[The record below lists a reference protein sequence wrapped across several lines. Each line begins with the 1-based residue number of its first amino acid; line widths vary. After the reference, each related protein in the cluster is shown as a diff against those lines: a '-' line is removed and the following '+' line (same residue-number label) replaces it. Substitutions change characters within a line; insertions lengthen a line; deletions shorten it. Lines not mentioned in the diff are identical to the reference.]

1 MHGSVIDGSSD
12 RASCRASAV
21 APLSRAMKKI
31 LVALLV
37 VLLVLAA
44 VALERTYTFR
54 SRQPQAAP
62 VAVEPLDTAAL
73 AQRLA
78 GALRFKTISF
88 QDSSQFDAR
97 EFDGFH
103 RYLRTTF
110 PKLHAALKLEKVNGY
125 GLLYEWP
132 GSDAN
137 LPPIVLLAHKDVVPV
152 EPGTETRW
160 TEPPFEGRIAG
171 GYVWGR
177 GALDDKGSL
186 VGLCEAGEHLLGAG
200 AGAKP
205 RRTVY
210 LAFGYDEE
218 VGGRRGAARIADLLA
233 SRNVHPELV
242 LDEGGALAT
251 GLVTGISA
259 PVALVGIAEKG
270 YVTVALTAQAEG
282 GHSSM
287 PPDETAVGILAAGIL
302 RLEHD
307 QMPRAIRGP
316 TAAMF
321 DYLGPEM
328 SFGPRLVIANRWL
341 LGGLLARKFGAT
353 PQGNA
358 MLRTTTAPTV
368 LQAGVKENVLPSSAR
383 ALVNFRILPGDS
395 VEGVV
400 EHVRRAVH
408 DSRISVEPLPGQ
420 MTNASGVTSV
430 DAEPFQLL
438 ARTIRQVVPGA
449 VVTPWLVVGG
459 TDSRYYARLTP
470 NVLRFVGSAI
480 GKDDLRRVHGM
491 DERVGVQAYADA
503 IRFYLQLLRNAA
515 L

>member
-1 MHGSVIDGSSD
+1 
-12 RASCRASAV
+12 
-21 APLSRAMKKI
+21 MK
-31 LVALLV
+31 LALLSLALV
-37 VLLVLAA
+37 VVVLAA
-44 VALERTYTFR
+44 VTLERTVGFP
-54 SRQPQAAP
+54 SRQPQVAQ

-73 AQRLA
+73 ARRLA

-97 EFDGFH
+97 EFEGLH
-103 RYLRTTF
+103 RYLRDSF
-110 PKLHAALKLEKVNGY
+110 PKLHAALKLTRVNGY
-125 GLLYEWP
+125 GLLYEWT
-132 GSDAN
+132 GSDPGLAP
-137 LPPIVLLAHKDVVPV
+137 LVLLAHQDVVPI
-152 EPGTETRW
+152 EPGTEGRW
-160 TEPPFEGRIAG
+160 TEPPFEGRIAA

-186 VGLCEAGEHLLGAG
+186 VGILEAVERLVA
-200 AGAKP
+200 AGAKS

-218 VGGRRGAARIADLLA
+218 VGGRRGAARIAELLA
-233 SRNVHPELV
+233 ARGVHPEFV

-259 PVALVGIAEKG
+259 PVALIGISEKAH
-270 YVTVALTAQAEG
+270 VTVGLTAQAEG

-287 PPDETAVGILAAGIL
+287 PPDETAVGILATAIT
-302 RLEHD
+302 RLEHQ
-307 QMPRAIRGP
+307 QMARAIRGP

-328 SFGPRLVIANRWL
+328 SFGPRLVMANRWL
-341 LGGLLARKFGAT
+341 LGGVLARKFGAT

-395 VEGVV
+395 VASVV

-408 DSRISVEPLPGQ
+408 DSRIGVQPLQETMSNP
-420 MTNASGVTSV
+420 SGVTSV

-438 ARTIRQVVPGA
+438 ARTIRQVVPEA

-459 TDSRYYARLTP
+459 TDSRHYARRTP
-470 NVLRFVGSAI
+470 NVLRFI
-480 GKDDLRRVHGM
+480 GAAVRKDDLRRVHGT

-503 IRFYLQLLRNAA
+503 VRFYLQLLRNAA